1 MDATDHSRSIQSTRK
16 GGWWSSN
23 AGGFRKVGLCAR
35 AVEQMRSLEKRC
47 SVQKYRSDENKDV
60 PGRIYKAV
68 LVSSFES
75 YSLFLAGLSV
85 RAWHSV
91 TLAQDAGMHPYC
103 VIGASARRARAAGV
117 TYHTSPTTR
126 FFLGVCL
133 HFPTGVDAKAVIC
146 ILPRARIL
154 PSLLLRCSTNVAF
167 TIRPSSDGNVRSCLF
182 FGGVRFERSAPPPL
196 SHQFLLW
203 RRHRLTQQTL
213 APLYERCVN
222 GRSGSC
228 SRRFGAR

>member
-182 FGGVRFERSAPPPL
+182 LVAYGSNEA
-196 SHQFLLW
+196 
-203 RRHRLTQQTL
+203 RRHPSLTNFCCGVGIDLRNKLWLHCTSD
-213 APLYERCVN
+213 A
-222 GRSGSC
+222 
-228 SRRFGAR
+228 